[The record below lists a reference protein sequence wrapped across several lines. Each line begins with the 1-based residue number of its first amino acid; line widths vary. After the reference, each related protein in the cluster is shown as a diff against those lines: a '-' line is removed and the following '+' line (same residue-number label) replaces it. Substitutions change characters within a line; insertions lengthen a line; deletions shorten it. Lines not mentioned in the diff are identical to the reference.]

1 MQKLVLYSSLF
12 LILFAACN
20 KDKFQD
26 KPTITIKSVN
36 PDQVSVFSGS
46 SSEILMEFTD
56 KQGDLDTV
64 FLYKERLNTVVKP
77 VLNPKLLYP
86 IPDFPKK
93 TKGELKVT
101 LFNTDLN
108 ACENPRSQPDAPN
121 GKEPDT
127 IVLHIVVKDR
137 AGNVS
142 DTATTGKL
150 VIERS

>member
-1 MQKLVLYSSLF
+1 
-12 LILFAACN
+12 
-20 KDKFQD
+20 
-26 KPTITIKSVN
+26 
-36 PDQVSVFSGS
+36 
-46 SSEILMEFTD
+46 MEFTD

-64 FLYKERLNTVVKP
+64 FLYKERLNTVVKT
-77 VLNPKLLYP
+77 VLNPKILFG

-101 LFNTDLN
+101 LYNTDLA
-108 ACENPRSQPDAPN
+108 ACSDPRSQPDAPN

-137 AGNVS
+137 AGNLS
-142 DTATTGKL
+142 DTTTTGKL

>member
-1 MQKLVLYSSLF
+1 MQKLVLYSTLSF
-12 LILFAACN
+12 ILFAACN
-20 KDKFQD
+20 KDKYQD
-26 KPTITIKSVN
+26 KPTIEIKSVN
-36 PDQVSVFSGS
+36 PTQVSTFTGS
-46 SSEILMEFTD
+46 DAEVLMEFTD

-77 VLNPKLLYP
+77 VLNPIISFE

-101 LFNTDLN
+101 LHNTDL
-108 ACENPRSQPDAPN
+108 AASSDPRSQPDAPN

-127 IVLHIVVKDR
+127 IVLHIIVKDR